1 MASVEDICNLALS
14 WLGASMIT
22 SLADNSTEAKLC
34 KVNYPLIRDAVLEA
48 ADWSFAIKRATM
60 DPLSTGPVFGRYRRF
75 PIPPDSLRVL
85 SVSESENDS
94 RRIDWRVEENH
105 VLAGGEI
112 IYLRYIFRA
121 KDPKVYS
128 PLFVQALSA
137 RIAADLAI
145 PIADSRTLRNENWD
159 LYMAKLREATANDGI
174 QGKHDFIR
182 SDTLIRARRGSF
194 RGGY

>member
-48 ADWSFAIKRATM
+48 SDWSFAIKRAKI
-60 DPLSTGPVFGRYRRF
+60 DPLLTGPVFGGYRRF

-85 SVSESENDS
+85 SVSANENDS
-94 RRIDWRVEENH
+94 RRIDWRVEEDH
-105 VLAGGEI
+105 VLANNEI
-112 IYLRYIFRA
+112 IYIRYIFRVR
-121 KDPKVYS
+121 DPKVYS
-128 PLFVQALSA
+128 PLFVQALAA

-145 PIADSRTLRNENWD
+145 PIAESRTLRNENWD

-174 QGKHDFIR
+174 QGKHDSFR
-182 SDTLIRARRGSF
+182 SDTLIRVRRGAV